1 MKKSKKTTSFKKRLN
16 NTAILA
22 FYKSRELKG
31 DNSRLSYETGYSE
44 SHISNVKAGR
54 RRVTTELANALYY
67 ISRRRVSQTVSQTAQ
82 SKMNA
87 YLRRNSSF
95 RLFLVKC

>member
-31 DNSRLSYETGYSE
+31 DNLRLSYETGYSE

-67 ISRRRVSQTVSQTAQ
+67 ISRRRVSQTVSQTA
-82 SKMNA
+82 
-87 YLRRNSSF
+87 
-95 RLFLVKC
+95 